1 MRRRAL
7 LSAGCLAFVTVV
19 TPLALAAPAVAKSV
33 RIKPHVVPRADAP
46 LTPEESEALARTL
59 NLDASTLES
68 GAPARRSF
76 GAPSLAHPRRLAVS
90 RNEHADGS
98 STVTVA
104 QPLQSDWDVKVGADL
119 DVAAAPAIVYE
130 PDKPLPGAVK
140 DNASSAAAWAS
151 LGVTRFATIDAHVDP
166 GREQGTL
173 GATLQ
178 HSVPLG
184 HDMSVTLRSRY
195 AVSDT
200 LAAPAE
206 HDDATSVLN
215 NDQSVRLDIGST
227 GTTLSAGV
235 SASSADPVAHNT
247 LRADQKIYGPLHVST
262 AVTDPGEATSNKSV
276 TAGFKL
282 TW

>member
-1 MRRRAL
+1 MRRRAPQ
-7 LSAGCLAFVTVV
+7 SAGCLAFVTVV
-19 TPLALAAPAVAKSV
+19 TSLALAAPAVAKNV
-33 RIKPHVVPRADAP
+33 RIEPHVVPRTDAP
-46 LTPEESEALARTL
+46 LTPEEAEALARTL
-59 NLDASTLES
+59 NLDALALES

-76 GAPSLAHPRRLAVS
+76 GAPSLAHPRRLAVN

-119 DVAAAPAIVYE
+119 DVAAAPATVYE
-130 PDKPLPGAVK
+130 PDKPLPGAAK
-140 DNASSAAAWAS
+140 DNASAAAWAS
-151 LGVTRFATIDAHVDP
+151 LGVTRFATIDARVDP
-166 GREQGTL
+166 GHEQGTL

-184 HDMSVTLRSRY
+184 DDMSVTLRSRY
-195 AVSDT
+195 AVSNT

-206 HDDATSVLN
+206 QDDTASVLN
-215 NDQSVRLDIGST
+215 NDQAVTLNIGST

-247 LRADQKIYGPLHVST
+247 LRADQKVYGPLHVST
-262 AVTDPGEATSNKSV
+262 AITDAGEPTSNKSV